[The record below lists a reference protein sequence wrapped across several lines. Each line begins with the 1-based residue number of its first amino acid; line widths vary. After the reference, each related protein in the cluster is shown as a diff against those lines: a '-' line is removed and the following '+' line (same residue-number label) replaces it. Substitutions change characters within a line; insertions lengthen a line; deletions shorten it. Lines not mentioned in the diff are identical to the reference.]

1 MFTRVSEEERETLF
15 TSEPFTTSSDV
26 EREKFVSLFCV
37 LFPNTSTND
46 RRERVEIEERKKRGD
61 PTKKKISRKEWP
73 GQKKIRLFWWR
84 EKTKKFIEARAA
96 NIFVIKP
103 RTFFSLRNYVCI
115 AKLYFHR
122 RESCLGEIRQDDQK
136 VRIILSR
143 YRWIFGKHI
152 YARKIFLVTLSRFV
166 LYFLPQ

>member
-61 PTKKKISRKEWP
+61 PTKKKSGPLPKKDTVILVERN
-73 GQKKIRLFWWR
+73 QKIYRSARCEHFR
-84 EKTKKFIEARAA
+84 HKT
-96 NIFVIKP
+96 
-103 RTFFSLRNYVCI
+103 T
-115 AKLYFHR
+115 H
-122 RESCLGEIRQDDQK
+122 
-136 VRIILSR
+136 
-143 YRWIFGKHI
+143 
-152 YARKIFLVTLSRFV
+152 V
-166 LYFLPQ
+166 L

>member
-15 TSEPFTTSSDV
+15 TPEHFTTSSDV

-37 LFPNTSTND
+37 LFPTASTND
-46 RRERVEIEERKKRGD
+46 RRERESKSKKERKEEIQPK
-61 PTKKKISRKEWP
+61 KEWP
-73 GQKKIRLFWWR
+73 PAKKRYGYSCG

-143 YRWIFGKHI
+143 YRWIFGNTH
-152 YARKIFLVTLSRFV
+152 ARKIFLVSLSHFV